1 MYDYIYTVVR
11 MKKAVLQSVTLT
23 LFLASL
29 SFFSCQKNKEKD
41 DLMLQKYQ
49 TSADKA
55 IQRLDTLLDLT
66 EAQITALRPF
76 ALESAS
82 ELTEFKNN
90 SKDYSLKQ
98 KSVEVKRITDKFESA
113 LKDVLTAD
121 QYIVYTDYKATQNEK
136 KVKLLQDKFKERSQ
150 QRK

>member
-1 MYDYIYTVVR
+1 MYDYFYTVVR
-11 MKKAVLQSVTLT
+11 MRRALLQSVIFT
-23 LFLASL
+23 LFSAFLG
-29 SFFSCQKNKEKD
+29 FFSCQENKEKD
-41 DLMLQKYQ
+41 DLILNKNQK
-49 TSADKA
+49 SAEKA
-55 IQRLDTLLDLT
+55 IQKLDTLLDLT
-66 EAQITALRPF
+66 EAQVTALRPF

-113 LKDVLTAD
+113 LKDILTAD
-121 QYIVYTDYKATQNEK
+121 QYIVYTDYKATQHEK
-136 KVKLLQDKFKERSQ
+136 KVKLLQDKFKEKSQ

>member
-136 KVKLLQDKFKERSQ
+136 KVKLLQDKFKEKSQ